1 MLKKRFLSAVVSAF
15 FLFIALTPAALA
27 AGEGSTR
34 PEPMVSI
41 QYVYIN
47 QASTSL
53 TISASGTATVYGYV
67 QRTPA
72 GRNIFLMSTLQR
84 FSNGS
89 WSNVR
94 SWSRSSTSSSATILE
109 THQPG
114 GLTE

>member
-1 MLKKRFLSAVVSAF
+1 
-15 FLFIALTPAALA
+15 
-27 AGEGSTR
+27 
-34 PEPMVSI
+34 
-41 QYVYIN
+41 
-47 QASTSL
+47 
-53 TISASGTATVYGYV
+53 
-67 QRTPA
+67 
-72 GRNIFLMSTLQR
+72 MSTLQR